1 MKTLITILL
10 VLFVSLQGFSQKKGK
25 VDPKDLTIDS
35 LTKASAALTV
45 KLDSTSGELKKYMV
59 VYTTLKEKILKYD
72 FDPEKT
78 SFLIDSLRTSRD
90 STFSS
95 SSAVLKDSLSLMKK
109 ENMHLQ
115 ATLDSLGLGPDPAK
129 TLAKQEQ
136 DKAKAIKDLTD
147 LKGLLDA
154 KVITQAEFDAKKA
167 KLLEKL

>member
-1 MKTLITILL
+1 MKTLFTILF
-10 VLFVSLQGFSQKKGK
+10 VLLVSLQGFGQKKGK

-35 LTKASAALTV
+35 LTKASAALTLQ
-45 KLDSTSGELKKYMV
+45 LDSISGELEKYLI
-59 VYTTLKEKILKYD
+59 VYTTLKEKVIKYD

-95 SSAVLKDSLSLMKK
+95 SSAILKDSLSLMKK
-109 ENMHLQ
+109 EHLHLQ
-115 ATLDSLGLGPDPAK
+115 ATLDSLGLGSDPLKAMAIK
-129 TLAKQEQ
+129 EQE
-136 DKAKAIKDLTD
+136 KAKAIKDLTD

-154 KVITQAEFDAKKA
+154 KIITQEEFDIKKA

>member
-1 MKTLITILL
+1 MKTLFTILF
-10 VLFVSLQGFSQKKGK
+10 VLLVSLQGFGQKKGK

-35 LTKASAALTV
+35 LSKASAALTI

-59 VYTTLKEKILKYD
+59 VYTTLKEKVIKYD

-90 STFSS
+90 ATFSS
-95 SSAVLKDSLSLMKK
+95 STDVLKDSLSLMKK

-115 ATLDSLGLGPDPAK
+115 AALDSLGLGSDPVKA
-129 TLAKQEQ
+129 LAIKEQE
-136 DKAKAIKDLTD
+136 KAKAIKDLTD
-147 LKGLLDA
+147 LKGLVDA
-154 KVITQAEFDAKKA
+154 KIITQEEFDIKKA